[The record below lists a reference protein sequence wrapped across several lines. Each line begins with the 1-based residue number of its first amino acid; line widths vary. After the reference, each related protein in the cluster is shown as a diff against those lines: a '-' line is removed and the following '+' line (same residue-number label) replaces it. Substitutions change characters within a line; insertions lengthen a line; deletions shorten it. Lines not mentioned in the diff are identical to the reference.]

1 MIGVYRLLPISEM
14 QKDSDLFCPAHA
26 IRAASGP
33 LAAGNRRFVQEALSM
48 APAGG
53 HNPAIAYR
61 S

>member
-1 MIGVYRLLPISEM
+1 M

-33 LAAGNRRFVQEALSM
+33 LAAGNRRFVQEALST